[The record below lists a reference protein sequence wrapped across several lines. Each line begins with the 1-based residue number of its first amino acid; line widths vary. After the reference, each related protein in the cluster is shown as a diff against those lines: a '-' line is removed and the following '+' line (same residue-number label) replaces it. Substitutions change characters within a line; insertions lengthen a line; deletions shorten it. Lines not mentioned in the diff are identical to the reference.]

1 MGVQKLVSYP
11 KHFDLDKDWFGFNE
25 NFSAMTPGAATVP
38 VLTLGDDAPTIAAA
52 PGHNLSCAAGATN
65 NNYSSIRSSR
75 ASFKL
80 TEGKKIHFNLRAT
93 LSEAVSSGAVN
104 FAAGLTDQSANDTTI
119 GDDGAV
125 PEASGAWEGA
135 LFYGKDG
142 STSLF
147 CAAADST
154 GTIQDVELVA
164 SNRNNLSG
172 QSYLLSD
179 ASAREFR
186 IDVVPNGPS
195 KLDAC
200 FSIDGVPVAQ
210 IPLSTASASALYA
223 MAGVK
228 TGGAQA
234 QTLTIQKIMCVQAR

>member
-11 KHFDLDKDWFGFNE
+11 KHFDLDKDYFGFNE
-25 NFSAMTPGAATVP
+25 NFATMTPGAATVP
-38 VLTLGDDAPTIAAA
+38 VKTLGDDAPTIAAA
-52 PGHNLSCAAGATN
+52 PGHNLAVTTGTDDN
-65 NNYSSIRSSR
+65 DYSSIISTR

-80 TEGKKIHFNLRAT
+80 VEGKKIHYHLRAS
-93 LSEAVSSGAVN
+93 LVEATSSGEVN

-125 PEASGAWEGA
+125 PEASGSWEGA

-172 QSYLLSD
+172 QTYLLSD
-179 ASAREFR
+179 SAVRDYR
-186 IDVVPNGPS
+186 IDIVPNGPS

-223 MAGVK
+223 MAGAK
-228 TGGAQA
+228 TGGARA